1 MLSAYLGCTVQR
13 HLECPSVQHMSHKTT
28 LKSIRRSILS
38 FIYAQG
44 TSCNSICL
52 HGFTSLH
59 SLSAHLQVKQ
69 FQTLR
74 RSLPESTTL
83 LVCKNSLLG
92 KAIEGT
98 KFEALTPAMTGMN
111 AFLFIHTEE
120 VPAALKPYRSAPG
133 TLLKVSHWFVRV
145 PIPAGQ

>member
-1 MLSAYLGCTVQR
+1 
-13 HLECPSVQHMSHKTT
+13 MSHKTT
-28 LKSIRRSILS
+28 LRSIRRSIRRSILR
-38 FIYAQG
+38 FMYAQG
-44 TSCNSICL
+44 TTYNSICW
-52 HGFTSLH
+52 HRFTSLH

-111 AFLFIHTEE
+111 AYLFIHTEE

-133 TLLKVSHWFVRV
+133 TLYQSESLVVRV
-145 PIPAGQ
+145 PTPAGQSRGPLCVTTQPQQVH